1 MSPAKA
7 TILPPLSTK
16 PNSIDPP
23 RLMMNSVQ
31 PGSAT
36 VDAFP
41 DLDQDTLNYDP
52 ESSHSSPPNIERRWQ
67 PRKTSLHSTPTRGG
81 HTRKRSSMSQ
91 TMGRLRT
98 RGVSVGKNAQEFAV
112 ALKAP
117 ISYKLIVCA
126 IPPCVDA
133 LVMF

>member
-1 MSPAKA
+1 
-7 TILPPLSTK
+7 
-16 PNSIDPP
+16 
-23 RLMMNSVQ
+23 
-31 PGSAT
+31 
-36 VDAFP
+36 
-41 DLDQDTLNYDP
+41 
-52 ESSHSSPPNIERRWQ
+52 
-67 PRKTSLHSTPTRGG
+67 
-81 HTRKRSSMSQ
+81 MSQ